1 MDISC
6 SNISNDC
13 GIETPD
19 GSFFVPSPVCSPVF
33 GHKKSVTPLMDDT
46 VLKPDERLE
55 RKIREVLPVHVQ
67 PKRLRAF
74 LDTGVRA
81 YSGLTLKR
89 FTIHQGRFG
98 SYEDSSLL
106 EAVVQSGFDDNK
118 SVRICAEGSES
129 VHAFA
134 SALSEEFLNSAEA
147 VQLRQVTVL
156 SPDDVNKEYLCI
168 IEAVYPAIPRFRHLA
183 RTYLGIA
190 RSDRSVLHASL
201 SAACNMVGQILQT
214 FQPEG
219 FTLPDPPPS
228 TPTATPAVSTIDV
241 MSESSPPELPSALVF
256 QDFPNKPPPRSF
268 AQKIFSLFICNS
280 R

>member
-6 SNISNDC
+6 SNISNDY

-19 GSFFVPSPVCSPVF
+19 VSFFVPSPVGSPACSRDRQARSGEKRISPVKSPAANLE
-33 GHKKSVTPLMDDT
+33 HKLYQ
-46 VLKPDERLE
+46 
-55 RKIREVLPVHVQ
+55 VLPVHVQ

-74 LDTGVRA
+74 IDTGVRE
-81 YSGLTLKR
+81 YSGLLLKR

-98 SYEDSSLL
+98 TDEDSSLL

-118 SVRICAEGSES
+118 AIRICAEGSES

-134 SALSEEFLNSAEA
+134 SALSEEFLNSSDA

-156 SPDDVNKEYLCI
+156 SPDDVDKEYLCI
-168 IEAVYPAIPRFRHLA
+168 IEAIYPAIPRFRHLS

-190 RSDRSVLHASL
+190 KSDRSVLHASL

-219 FTLPDPPPS
+219 YTLPDPPPP
-228 TPTATPAVSTIDV
+228 TPTGTPMVSTIDTV
-241 MSESSPPELPSALVF
+241 SECRLPEYPSTIRPESP
-256 QDFPNKPPPRSF
+256 KRRSF
-268 AQKIFSLFICNS
+268 VGKLSSFFICNS
-280 R
+280 SR

>member
-6 SNISNDC
+6 SNISNEC

-19 GSFFVPSPVCSPVF
+19 GSFFVPSPVCSPKFAREKVD
-33 GHKKSVTPLMDDT
+33 GMGESKPVTTPDDN
-46 VLKPDERLE
+46 LE
-55 RKIREVLPVHVQ
+55 RKIYQVLPVHVQ

-74 LDTGVRA
+74 LDIGMRE
-81 YSGLTLKR
+81 YSGLVLKR
-89 FTIHQGRFG
+89 YTIHQGRFG
-98 SYEDSSLL
+98 SDEDSSLL
-106 EAVVQSGFDDNK
+106 EAIVQSGFDENK

-156 SPDDVNKEYLCI
+156 SPDDLNKEYLCI
-168 IEAVYPAIPRFRHLA
+168 IEAVYPIIPRFRHLA

-190 RSDRSVLHASL
+190 KSDRSVLHASL

-219 FTLPDPPPS
+219 FTLPDPPPP
-228 TPTATPAVSTIDV
+228 TPTASPPVSTIDV
-241 MSESSPPELPSALVF
+241 LSDTPPEFPSTLAFSVAP
-256 QDFPNKPPPRSF
+256 DPVPRRSL
-268 AQKIFSLFICNS
+268 AQKIFSVFICNS